1 MDKNARLDHLLNLL
15 GLQKEHLAHL
25 HGQRK
30 KLDSH
35 HASRE
40 RDRAILQNSKDVR
53 RTDKAVRSL
62 ERAVRNEK
70 KRRSS

>member
-1 MDKNARLDHLLNLL
+1 MDKNARVDHLLNLL
-15 GLQKEHLAHL
+15 GLQQDHLAHL
-25 HGQRK
+25 HAQRK

-40 RDRAILQNSKDVR
+40 RNRAILQNTKEVR
-53 RTDKAVRSL
+53 RADKAVRSL

-70 KRRSS
+70 KRSS

>member
-1 MDKNARLDHLLNLL
+1 MDKNARVDHLLNLL
-15 GLQKEHLAHL
+15 GLQKDHLAYL
-25 HGQRK
+25 RAQRR

-40 RDRAILQNSKDVR
+40 RDRAILHNAKEVR

-70 KRRSS
+70 KRSS

>member
-1 MDKNARLDHLLNLL
+1 MDKNGRMDHLLDLL
-15 GLQKEHLAHL
+15 GVQKEHLAHL
-25 HGQRK
+25 HAQRK

-35 HASRE
+35 HTSKE
-40 RDRAILQNSKDVR
+40 RDRAILQNTKDAR

-70 KRRSS
+70 KRSS

>member
-1 MDKNARLDHLLNLL
+1 MEKHARLDHLLDLL
-15 GLQKEHLAHL
+15 GLQKDHLAHL
-25 HGQRK
+25 RAQRR

-40 RDRAILQNSKDVR
+40 RNKAILQNTKDVR

-70 KRRSS
+70 KRAT